1 MRNMVRF
8 THFVAIAM
16 LVSGCGYALAG
27 TTVNVPDHVKRI
39 GIPAFLNQTSTS
51 ELDRIF
57 TAAVTAEFESRKRFT
72 IVPSATGVDAVLTG
86 TIQTVELT
94 PTAFSSTQQ
103 ALKYALT
110 VVVAGEFKEIRD
122 NKVVWTHTVRSE
134 EAYEVPAGAAVTTLS
149 TLFIQDRN
157 AFERL
162 AKTFARDL
170 VRSVLEAYN

>member
-1 MRNMVRF
+1 MRSVIRAAYA
-8 THFVAIAM
+8 VVVAM

-27 TTVNVPDHVKRI
+27 KSNNVPEYVKRI
-39 GIPAFLNQTSTS
+39 GVPAFLNQTSTS

-57 TAAVTAEFESRKRFT
+57 TDAVTAEFQSRGRFT

-110 VVVAGEFKEIRD
+110 VVVTGEFKEIKD
-122 NKVVWTHTVRSE
+122 NKVVWTQSVRSE

-162 AKTFARDL
+162 AKTFARQL
-170 VRSVLEAYN
+170 VQSILDAY